1 MRAFEA
7 HGLIMVLFLSLSLF
21 PGELLKAT
29 TSGKTIAETHI
40 WLVYTPNRTSSN
52 LAFFVVKGIQTH
64 YTVPPKKVTSLVLFL
79 LFKTIFPTSSSDV
92 FLGNKEQQ
100 TSFY

>member
-52 LAFFVVKGIQTH
+52 LAFF
-64 YTVPPKKVTSLVLFL
+64 LW
-79 LFKTIFPTSSSDV
+79 
-92 FLGNKEQQ
+92 
-100 TSFY
+100 